1 MPEAGSERRL
11 LKKRS
16 MSGGMLLMT
25 VFCCV
30 SGGPFGLEPLIGET
44 GSGFALLLILLIPIL
59 WALPDSLTTAE
70 LAPAIPVEGGY
81 IVWVRRAMGPFM
93 GFLNAWWSWMYSLLD
108 AAIYPVLF
116 STYLWTLLEQFGISY
131 QGTQSVIARWL
142 TSIAVIAVFATL
154 NIRGTRLVGRTS
166 SIFAW
171 VIIVPFAL
179 MVGIGLV
186 RLGIEPRPV
195 IREFLLPD
203 TTLLQALAGG
213 LAIVLWNYL
222 GWDSLSTI
230 AEEVEEPQKAY
241 PRAIFFGLALVTAVY
256 ALPTIVGL
264 AFFPDATKWEEGV
277 WPTIAGLVGG
287 RWLEALVHVAALVSP
302 IALFTAALLASS
314 RIPFVLAEEGYL
326 PKQLQ
331 QVHPRFGTPWKA
343 VLVCS
348 VVYGIFAFQ
357 SFEDLVE
364 LNVIMYCCALVL
376 ESLSL
381 IILRY
386 KEPDLPRPFSIPGG
400 LPVLL
405 LVFALPVSLAGLLVY
420 AMIQEARENPD
431 QTIVRIQFAVVTFLI
446 LSGPVYY
453 GIRRLLEK
461 RQ

>member
-1 MPEAGSERRL
+1 MGT
-11 LKKRS
+11 
-16 MSGGMLLMT
+16 GMLLMT

-44 GSGFALLLILLIPIL
+44 GSGFALMLILAIPLL

-93 GFLNAWWSWMYSLLD
+93 GFLNGWWSWMYSLLD
-108 AAIYPVLF
+108 ATIYPVLF
-116 STYLWTLLEQFGISY
+116 ATYLWTLLEQLGWHPLP
-131 QGTQSVIARWL
+131 IARWL
-142 TSIAVIAVFATL
+142 TAVGVIVVFATL
-154 NIRGTRLVGRTS
+154 NVRGTRLVGLTS
-166 SIFAW
+166 SVFAW
-171 VIIVPFAL
+171 LIIVPFVL

-186 RLGIEPRPV
+186 KLGIEPRPI

-203 TTLLQALAGG
+203 KSPMQALSGG

-230 AEEVEEPQKAY
+230 AEEVDDPQRAY
-241 PRAIFFGLALVTAVY
+241 PKAILYGVGLVTVVY
-256 ALPTIVGL
+256 TLPTIVGL
-264 AFFPDATKWEEGV
+264 AFFPEATNWEEGV
-277 WPTIAGLVGG
+277 WPQIAGLVGG
-287 RWLEALVHVAALVSP
+287 RWLEVLMHGAALVSP

-314 RIPFVLAEEGYL
+314 RIPFVLSEEGYL
-326 PKQLQ
+326 PRQMR
-331 QVHPRFGTPWKA
+331 QVHPRFGTPWIA
-343 VLVCS
+343 ILVCS
-348 VVYGIFAFQ
+348 VVYAIFAFQ
-357 SFEDLVE
+357 TFEDLVE

-386 KEPDLPRPFSIPGG
+386 KEPELPRPFKIPGG

-420 AMIQEARENPD
+420 AMLEEARANAD
-431 QTIVRIQFAVVTFLI
+431 QAIVRIQIAVVSFLI
-446 LSGPVYY
+446 VSGPVVYA
-453 GIRRLLEK
+453 IVKWAK
-461 RQ
+461 RDSKV